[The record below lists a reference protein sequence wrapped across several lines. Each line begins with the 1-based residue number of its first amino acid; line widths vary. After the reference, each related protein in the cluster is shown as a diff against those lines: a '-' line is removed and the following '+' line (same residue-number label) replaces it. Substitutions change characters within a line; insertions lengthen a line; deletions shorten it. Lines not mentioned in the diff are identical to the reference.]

1 MIISHS
7 KKFIFIHIYKVAGTS
22 ISDALKKYEA
32 LSLNSFRVYRF
43 LSRNYPNLFPNKL
56 HRHVTARELQQILPP
71 EIFKNYF
78 KFAFVRNPWDWQVS
92 LYYYMLK
99 RKDHHQ
105 YDIISKMNF
114 VEYIDWVVNTDITL
128 QKDMLFDESN
138 QSLVDFIGKFENLE
152 QDFQKACETIG
163 ITDTQLPHVNKSPR
177 NKTGYRDYYNERAKD
192 LIGQAYKADI
202 ELFGYEF

>member
-32 LSLNSFRVYRF
+32 LSLNYFRIYRF
-43 LSRNYPNLFPNKL
+43 LSRNYPILFPNKF
-56 HRHVTARELQQILPP
+56 HRHITAGELKEKLQP
-71 EIFKNYF
+71 EIFDSYF

-105 YDIISKMNF
+105 YNIISQMNF
-114 VEYIDWVVNTDITL
+114 EEYIQWVVSTDVNL
-128 QKDMLFDESN
+128 QKDMLFSKKNE
-138 QSLVDFIGKFENLE
+138 QLVDFIGKFENLE
-152 QDFQKACETIG
+152 DDFMKVCQILGLK
-163 ITDTQLPHVNKSPR
+163 DTHLPHVNKSPR
-177 NKTGYRDYYNERAKD
+177 HKTSYREYYNEKTKD
-192 LIGQAYKADI
+192 LVYQAYRNDI
-202 ELFGYEF
+202 ELFDYEF